1 MNMRRFIL
9 WTAVILSLG
18 VFIYFTSWRVI
29 VLFPLPYSQPILVPR
44 KANATEVNDMIAQTR
59 ISYYILRW
67 GIIPV
72 YSSDRGDLM
81 PFHRDFL
88 SLISILSPILSW
100 LIVRRGKEDGRK
112 DDPFKIIFS

>member
-1 MNMRRFIL
+1 MNARRFIL
-9 WTAVILSLG
+9 WTAMIFSVG
-18 VFIYFTSWRVI
+18 VFIYFLSWRVI
-29 VLFPLPYSQPILVPR
+29 VLFPVPYAQPFLVPR

-72 YSSDRGDLM
+72 YSSDRGDLTII
-81 PFHRDFL
+81 HRDFL

-112 DDPFKIIFS
+112 DDPIKIIFS